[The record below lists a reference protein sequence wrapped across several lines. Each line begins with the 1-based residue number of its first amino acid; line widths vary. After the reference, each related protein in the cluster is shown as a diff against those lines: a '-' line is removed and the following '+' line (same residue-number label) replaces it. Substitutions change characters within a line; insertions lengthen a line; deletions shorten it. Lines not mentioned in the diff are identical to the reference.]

1 MRISEPASL
10 AGSRRGYPWRMLR
23 GRATE
28 RAAIERLLDRVRA
41 GQGGGM
47 VVRGEPGIG
56 KTALLEVAG
65 ERATGM
71 RVLRTAGVEP
81 EADLGYATLHRLL
94 LPVLEGV
101 QRLPEPQARGL
112 GVVFGQ
118 ATGPPPDRFLVALA
132 TLSLLSEL
140 AGERPVL
147 CLVDDAHWAD
157 RPSLDTLAFVA
168 RRLEAEPIALVMAA
182 RTDEGVPMDLPG
194 LADLPLAGL
203 DTESA
208 RALLVEHGGDRLS
221 VLEQDELLRA
231 TGRNPLAIRELPAG
245 ARRGDGT
252 AEPLPLADGL
262 QQAFLER
269 ARRRAPA
276 AQRLLL
282 LMAADGTGQVD
293 VLRRAAAA
301 IGAGGEPF
309 PPDELDELLTVV
321 GPAVAFRHP
330 LIRSAVYHGAG
341 PADRR
346 AAHRALAAALGEE
359 PADLDR
365 RAWHLG
371 IAADGPDEWVAGELE
386 RSAERSIRRAGPAAA
401 AAALTRAAEL
411 SRSDLDR
418 ARRSV
423 AAATAWWQ
431 AGRKAR
437 AEASLVQA
445 EASLVQAERLVREAA
460 AGRRDVA
467 GLRALIELRAGSP
480 VNAVFLLRP
489 VIPEALVDDR
499 HRAIELL
506 MLFGEASYHAS
517 AVQVWAEIAEAVE
530 RLDLT
535 GDGVDD
541 TLARLIRAVCRVRTG
556 ADPGLAPS
564 DLDAVERLTDPRR
577 LCWAGGLLLGLGEDA
592 RGRSLRRQAMLR
604 ARALGAVGTLAWVLE
619 FVVVDEL
626 AGGRFGNAEAY
637 ADEGLR
643 HAEET
648 GQPNLGCWFRGS
660 LASLAA
666 LRGRE
671 KEARQLAGEVLADA
685 SARDLAA
692 ARSFAHRALGL
703 LELAAGRSEE
713 ALEHFRP
720 MQDVD
725 GSVHLG
731 IVLQNAPEF
740 VEAAAQLHQ
749 EERATEPLGGLTRL
763 AEATKA
769 PHLLALVARCRA
781 LVGAGDPE
789 RQFQQ
794 AIALHAGA
802 GRPMEQ
808 ARTELLFGEHLRRE
822 RRRADAR
829 PHLRAALETFQR
841 LGMPVWA
848 DRARDEL
855 RATGEATGDPAT
867 DTLAHLT
874 PQELRIAA
882 AVGEGAT
889 NREVAAQLFLS
900 PRTVDYHLRKVFQ
913 KLCISSRADLIR
925 LVAAAASQ
933 SRRAR

>member
-346 AAHRALAAALGEE
+346 AAHQALRPRSGRNRPTSTVE
-359 PADLDR
+359 P
-365 RAWHLG
+365 G
-371 IAADGPDEWVAGELE
+371 T
-386 RSAERSIRRAGPAAA
+386 SASPP
-401 AAALTRAAEL
+401 T
-411 SRSDLDR
+411 
-418 ARRSV
+418 ARTS
-423 AAATAWWQ
+423 
-431 AGRKAR
+431 
-437 AEASLVQA
+437 
-445 EASLVQAERLVREAA
+445 
-460 AGRRDVA
+460 
-467 GLRALIELRAGSP
+467 GSP
-480 VNAVFLLRP
+480 ASWSDRP
-489 VIPEALVDDR
+489 S
-499 HRAIELL
+499 
-506 MLFGEASYHAS
+506 GAS
-517 AVQVWAEIAEAVE
+517 AAP
-530 RLDLT
+530 
-535 GDGVDD
+535 
-541 TLARLIRAVCRVRTG
+541 VR
-556 ADPGLAPS
+556 
-564 DLDAVERLTDPRR
+564 PRR
-577 LCWAGGLLLGLGEDA
+577 
-592 RGRSLRRQAMLR
+592 
-604 ARALGAVGTLAWVLE
+604 
-619 FVVVDEL
+619 
-626 AGGRFGNAEAY
+626 
-637 ADEGLR
+637 
-643 HAEET
+643 
-648 GQPNLGCWFRGS
+648 P
-660 LASLAA
+660 
-666 LRGRE
+666 
-671 KEARQLAGEVLADA
+671 
-685 SARDLAA
+685 
-692 ARSFAHRALGL
+692 
-703 LELAAGRSEE
+703 
-713 ALEHFRP
+713 
-720 MQDVD
+720 
-725 GSVHLG
+725 
-731 IVLQNAPEF
+731 
-740 VEAAAQLHQ
+740 
-749 EERATEPLGGLTRL
+749 PL
-763 AEATKA
+763 
-769 PHLLALVARCRA
+769 
-781 LVGAGDPE
+781 
-789 RQFQQ
+789 
-794 AIALHAGA
+794 
-802 GRPMEQ
+802 
-808 ARTELLFGEHLRRE
+808 
-822 RRRADAR
+822 
-829 PHLRAALETFQR
+829 
-841 LGMPVWA
+841 
-848 DRARDEL
+848 
-855 RATGEATGDPAT
+855 
-867 DTLAHLT
+867 
-874 PQELRIAA
+874 
-882 AVGEGAT
+882 
-889 NREVAAQLFLS
+889 
-900 PRTVDYHLRKVFQ
+900 
-913 KLCISSRADLIR
+913 
-925 LVAAAASQ
+925 
-933 SRRAR
+933 